1 AEDDVESQ
9 AFWRGALAIV
19 LARRGDSAE
28 AERLAMEALALVRA
42 TEAPLMMSDALVD
55 VAEALRI
62 LGRSDEARPL
72 VAEAV
77 TILRAKGDVVPAERL
92 TDSSPPLPPAHRPG
106 DIGDRPPAATAQ
118 AS

>member
-1 AEDDVESQ
+1 M
-9 AFWRGALAIV
+9 AIV

-77 TILRAKGDVVPAERL
+77 TILRAKGDVVTAERL
-92 TDSSPPLPPAHRPG
+92 NDSLAPIPAGHRPA
-106 DIGDRPPAATAQ
+106 DIGDRAAAATAP